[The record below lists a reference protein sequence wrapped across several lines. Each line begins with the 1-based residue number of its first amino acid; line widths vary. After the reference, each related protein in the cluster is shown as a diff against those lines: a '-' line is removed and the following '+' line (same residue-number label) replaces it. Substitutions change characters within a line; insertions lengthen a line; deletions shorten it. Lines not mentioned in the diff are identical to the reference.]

1 MKTVYDRV
9 TERFGPALPW
19 IIAVLAACGFA
30 FASAAHAEDSNGGEK
45 TVSCAS
51 DDGRRNECEADLR
64 GYRLRDLDQAS
75 RTDCVVG
82 RNWGYDDRG
91 VWVTEGCRAT
101 FHFDSVRDRD
111 HYRAY
116 DWRDRDRDRDRE
128 TSAAA
133 DEKTV
138 RCESKDG
145 QRANCDADL
154 HGYRL
159 ADVKEMSHE
168 DCDIGRNFGYD
179 DRGVGVNRGS
189 RGEFVFT
196 RDRGRYSER
205 DRDRDFDRR

>member
-9 TERFGPALPW
+9 TDRLGPVLPW
-19 IIAVLAACGFA
+19 VIAVLAACGFA
-30 FASAAHAEDSNGGEK
+30 FASAAHADDGRGEK
-45 TVSCAS
+45 TVACAS
-51 DDGRRNECEADLR
+51 DDGRRNECAADLS
-64 GYRLRDLDQAS
+64 GYRLRDIDQAS

-101 FHFDSVRDRD
+101 FHFDEARDRD
-111 HYRAY
+111 HFRAY
-116 DWRDRDRDRDRE
+116 DWRDHDRDRDRDY
-128 TSAAA
+128 SAAA
-133 DEKTV
+133 DNKTV

-145 QRANCDADL
+145 RRATCDADL

-179 DRGVGVNRGS
+179 DRGVWVNRGC

-196 RDRGRYSER
+196 RDGGRYS